1 MAPARGSDGT
11 GQSRKQWTTIPSFKS
26 GQVIGRSVKDSS
38 AVETINRVAP
48 WIVFAAGLVLLFPSI
63 WSETSI
69 TGQDEYWLSLRT
81 PMETLARGD
90 WITPWVNGEPR
101 IKKPPLLYW
110 AMALSYKLLGI
121 NLVAARI
128 WGVLSGAGLAVCS
141 CVIARDLFGRSSLL
155 AGLMTLGTLGVAI
168 QGRMA
173 MIDLPLAFFVSLAIH
188 LSLRWWKSGSW
199 STILAASVCIAAS
212 FLLKGPVG
220 FFFFSVAA
228 ITGIIVFK
236 GWGILLSR
244 MHQVLAAVALLLA
257 ISLPWPVAMSTM
269 WPSFWNV
276 MGEEFG
282 ARHFAAF
289 SFISPFSALGGALG
303 LVFPWTLVLLAA
315 LVQTMLVKRQSVDR
329 KRLWLGLCYLCSA
342 VPFFFMHAFER
353 YMVPLI
359 PFICVL
365 CCDWL
370 DEATDSMRIVLIQIS
385 MYFTAIL
392 ALLISLF
399 CLWFGVGIVPAVI
412 NLTLIVLILWG
423 ATQAGKLKPAH
434 GRVWDHQTTWSIEP
448 RPRAD
453 WVPHNPWHAI
463 HVSVASIAL
472 LLAVIMGGLYPALG
486 INAMPGNLEEVLG
499 DQPVAVYNT
508 SQPSMLSMRLKR
520 SVLPLG
526 LSDRSGE
533 RSLSRFSGFV
543 FLEDSD
549 TPAFEKA
556 ASAFGLTIMREGQF
570 KTFYSRRTWLKFV
583 RKGVR
588 ADDWKRA
595 IKARS
600 LEDLKSV
607 ITYYRV
613 LPKEKGS

>member
-1 MAPARGSDGT
+1 M
-11 GQSRKQWTTIPSFKS
+11 
-26 GQVIGRSVKDSS
+26 KDSS
-38 AVETINRVAP
+38 AVETINRLAP

-69 TGQDEYWLSLRT
+69 TGQDEYWLSFRT
-81 PMETLARGD
+81 PMETIARGD

-110 AMALSYKLLGI
+110 AMALSYELLGI

-128 WGVLSGAGLAVCS
+128 WGVLSGAGLAACS
-141 CVIARDLFGRSSLL
+141 SLIARELFGRSGLL

-199 STILAASVCIAAS
+199 SSILAASVCIAAS

-220 FFFFSVAA
+220 FFFFSVAV

-236 GWGILLSR
+236 GWGTLLSR
-244 MHQVLAAVALLLA
+244 VHQVIVSIALILA
-257 ISLPWPVAMSTM
+257 ISLPWPLAMSTM

-276 MGEEFG
+276 MGEEMG
-282 ARHFAAF
+282 ARRFTAF
-289 SFISPFSALGGALG
+289 NFTSPFSALGGALG
-303 LVFPWTLVLLAA
+303 LVFPWTPVLLAA
-315 LVQTMLVKRQSVDR
+315 LAKTLTAKRQSANR
-329 KRLWLGLCYLCSA
+329 SKRLWLGLCYLCSA
-342 VPFFFMHAFER
+342 LPFFFMHAFER

-359 PFICVL
+359 PIMCVL

-370 DEATDSMRIVLIQIS
+370 EETSDSMRIILIQIS
-385 MYFTAIL
+385 MYCTAIL

-399 CLWFGVGIVPAVI
+399 CLWFGIGIVPAVI

-423 ATQAGKLKPAH
+423 AAQAGKLKPTR
-434 GRVWDHQTTWSIEP
+434 GGVWDHHTSWSIKP

-453 WVPHNPWHAI
+453 WFPHNPRHAV

-472 LLAVIMGGLYPALG
+472 LLALVMGGLYPALG

-520 SVLPLG
+520 SVIPLG
-526 LSDRSGE
+526 VSDRSGE
-533 RSLSRFSGFV
+533 MSLSKFSGFV

-549 TPAFEKA
+549 APAFEKA
-556 ASAFGLTIMREGQF
+556 ASAFGLTVVREGRF

-583 RKGVR
+583 RKGTR
-588 ADDWKRA
+588 KDDWMRA

-600 LEDLKSV
+600 LAELKSV
-607 ITYYRV
+607 IAYYRV

>member
-1 MAPARGSDGT
+1 M
-11 GQSRKQWTTIPSFKS
+11 
-26 GQVIGRSVKDSS
+26 
-38 AVETINRVAP
+38 
-48 WIVFAAGLVLLFPSI
+48 VLLFPSI

-69 TGQDEYWLSLRT
+69 TGQDEYWLSFRT

-110 AMALSYKLLGI
+110 AMALSYELLGI
-121 NLVAARI
+121 NLVAARL
-128 WGVLSGAGLAVCS
+128 WGVLSGAALAACS
-141 CVIARDLFGRSSLL
+141 CAIARELFGRSGLL

-173 MIDLPLAFFVSLAIH
+173 MIDLPLAFFVSLGVY
-188 LSLRWWKSGSW
+188 LSLKWWKTGFW
-199 STILAASVCIAAS
+199 RFILGASVCIGAS

-220 FFFFSVAA
+220 FFFFSIAA
-228 ITGIIVFK
+228 LTGLIVFR
-236 GWGILLSR
+236 GWRVLWSR
-244 MHQVLAAVALLLA
+244 LHQVLVSTALILA
-257 ISLPWPVAMSTM
+257 ISLPWPIAMSHM
-269 WPSFWNV
+269 WPAFWKV

-282 ARHFAAF
+282 ARRLAAF
-289 SFISPFSALGGALG
+289 NFLSPFSALGGALG

-315 LVQTMLVKRQSVDR
+315 LVQTLLLRSEAPNR
-329 KRLWLGLCYLCSA
+329 KRLWLALCYLCSA
-342 VPFFFMHAFER
+342 IPFFFIHAFER
-353 YMVPLI
+353 YMLPLI
-359 PFICVL
+359 PTICVL

-370 DEATDSMRIVLIQIS
+370 EEVTDSMRIILIQIS
-385 MYFTAIL
+385 MYITAIV

-399 CLWFGVGIVPAVI
+399 SLWFGIGIAPAVI

-423 ATQAGKLKPAH
+423 AAQAGKLKQAH
-434 GRVWDHQTTWSIEP
+434 GAPRDHQTSWSAEF
-448 RPRAD
+448 RPRAIRF
-453 WVPHNPWHAI
+453 PYNPWHTI
-463 HVSVASIAL
+463 HLSVASITL
-472 LLAVIMGGLYPALG
+472 LLALILGGLYPSLG
-486 INAMPGNLEEVLG
+486 INAMPAHLEEILG

-520 SVLPLG
+520 SVLPLA

-533 RSLSRFSGFV
+533 RSLARFSGFV

-549 TPAFEKA
+549 APAFEKA
-556 ASAFGLTIMREGQF
+556 ASAFGLNFTREGQF

-583 RKGVR
+583 RKGTK

-607 ITYYRV
+607 ICYYRI
-613 LPKEKGS
+613 LPREQGS

>member
-1 MAPARGSDGT
+1 M
-11 GQSRKQWTTIPSFKS
+11 
-26 GQVIGRSVKDSS
+26 KDSS
-38 AVETINRVAP
+38 AADTISRLAP

-69 TGQDEYWLSLRT
+69 TGQDEYWLSFRT

-128 WGVLSGAGLAVCS
+128 WGVLSGAGLAACS
-141 CVIARDLFGRSSLL
+141 CVIARELFGRSGLL

-173 MIDLPLAFFVSLAIH
+173 MIDLPLAFFVSLAIY
-188 LSLRWWKSGSW
+188 LSLRWWKTGSW
-199 STILAASVCIAAS
+199 CAILSASVCIAAS

-220 FFFFSVAA
+220 FFFFSTAA
-228 ITGIIVFK
+228 FTGIIVFK
-236 GWGILLSR
+236 GWVVLSSR
-244 MHQVLAAVALLLA
+244 VRQVLVSVALILA

-269 WPSFWNV
+269 WPSFWSV
-276 MGEEFG
+276 IGEEFG
-282 ARHFAAF
+282 ARRFADF
-289 SFISPFSALGGALG
+289 NFISPFSALGGALG

-315 LVQTMLVKRQSVDR
+315 LAKTMLVGWQSLDR
-329 KRLWLGLCYLCSA
+329 RRLWLGLCYLCSA

-359 PFICVL
+359 PIICVL

-370 DEATDSMRIVLIQIS
+370 EEATDSIRISLIQIS

-423 ATQAGKLKPAH
+423 ATQAGKLKPAR
-434 GRVWDHQTTWSIEP
+434 GRGWDRQTSWSIEP
-448 RPRAD
+448 RSRAD
-453 WVPHNPWHAI
+453 WFPHNPWHAM

-472 LLAVIMGGLYPALG
+472 LLALIMGGLYPALG

-499 DQPVAVYNT
+499 NQPVAVYNT

-520 SVLPLG
+520 SVIPLG
-526 LSDRSGE
+526 LLDRSGE

-543 FLEDSD
+543 FVEDTDS
-549 TPAFEKA
+549 PAFEKA
-556 ASAFGLTIMREGQF
+556 ASAFGLNVTREGQF

-583 RKGVR
+583 RKGTR
-588 ADDWKRA
+588 AADWKRA
-595 IKARS
+595 IRARS

-607 ITYYRV
+607 IAYYRV
-613 LPKEKGS
+613 FPKEKGS